1 MRRAYVYPYS
11 GRNNSLVHNPYIDNF
26 IEAAKPWFHIVNYQ
40 KKSNT
45 GIFDLFQYLFRMDVI
60 FLNWIEDLPDK
71 KYGVLQSVF
80 FVFFLILMKAR
91 SVKVVWTFHNK
102 GTHGSIHPGIK
113 SRLLRLMMHHADL
126 IITHASEGRD
136 FLKQQ
141 GGLSDEQILF
151 AHHPVVCYSHRG
163 HDPSYPF
170 SVDLLIWGA
179 LERYKKVDEFL
190 RFAVDQGYNQRYA
203 FYVHGRIRDPQYRD
217 LLLEFN
223 QFPNVE
229 VHDGFIAFEQLYR
242 MMNRTRLT
250 AFIYSHSS
258 VLSSGALMDSLCG
271 TSAII
276 GPHKGAFADLQK
288 EGLIFTFKQ
297 FQDIFA
303 VLESVT
309 QETLSDLNHKKYEFF
324 KQNTWTDFAQ
334 KVNKSL

>member
-11 GRNNSLVHNPYIDNF
+11 GRSSSLVHNPYIDNF
-26 IEAAKPWFHIVNYQ
+26 IEAARPWFHVLNDQ
-40 KKSNT
+40 KKSNI
-45 GIFDLFQYLFRMDVI
+45 GIFDLFKYLFRMDVI

-71 KYGVLQSVF
+71 KYGVLQSGF
-80 FVFFLILMKAR
+80 FIFFLMLMKAR

-102 GTHGSIHPGIK
+102 GTHGSIHRWLK
-113 SRLLRLMMHHADL
+113 SRLLRLMIQHADL
-126 IITHASEGRD
+126 IITHASAGRD

-141 GGLSDEQILF
+141 GRLSDDQILF
-151 AHHPVVCYSHRG
+151 AHHPVMCYSNKRY
-163 HDPSYPF
+163 DPSYPF

-190 RFAVDQGYNQRYA
+190 RFAVDQGYNQKYA
-203 FYVHGRIRDPQYRD
+203 FYVHGRIRDPQYRE

-223 QFPNVE
+223 QYHNIE
-229 VHDGFIAFEQLYR
+229 VHEGFIAFEQLYQ

-288 EGLIFTFKQ
+288 QGLIFTFKQ
-297 FQDIFA
+297 FRDIFA
-303 VLESVT
+303 VLESVDH
-309 QETLSDLNHKKYEFF
+309 QTLTDLNHQKEVFF
-324 KQNTWTDFAQ
+324 QQNTWTDFAQ
-334 KVNKSL
+334 KVYESL